1 MPSFFENRSPNSH
14 RPVHQTQTNTA
25 NTNNNSKDR
34 VTQPKGTQRL
44 LMDANDKAVSSTSRS
59 EGVASKGPAKREGEA
74 NNNNPN
80 NNGAKKSIFDR
91 LVKKGNNPSS
101 VGPSLGVRPRD
112 RSLQAES
119 GAGDLVTK
127 RLRVDQVGKSIITN
141 TQNTITRPKPAIASL
156 RAPPHAAP
164 QRPPRPAMPPNAMH
178 APIPAAPKDEENKG
192 GELAFGGH
200 GDAGQGDDPNAKYK
214 KKRCRDW
221 PGCQKPDC
229 AFHHPKDP
237 CPYFPKCSFGDRC
250 LYIHPQIECRFGVGC
265 QRPDCAYTH
274 PHIPAQY
281 MYAQYPG
288 GHPSLYRNRS
298 KIPRKPGEMQKVV
311 GNVGENPGAGGPGIE
326 GSGPIG
332 GSDEIQWTSK
342 SPAIIAGILQI
353 PFSKALI
360 DVIGFSYF
368 ALMILNLSVCVC
380 VNFFL
385 AFAFQVGALEQKKG
399 QASRVEVIN
408 MDLSL
413 LKYLSLIHI

>member
-250 LYIHPQIECRFGVGC
+250 LYIHPQVEI
-265 QRPDCAYTH
+265 
-274 PHIPAQY
+274 
-281 MYAQYPG
+281 
-288 GHPSLYRNRS
+288 RS
-298 KIPRKPGEMQKVV
+298 NL
-311 GNVGENPGAGGPGIE
+311 GNTQSNVNHRLNAVSEWVARDRTARTLIHTFLLNTCMLSILVATPLSIAI
-326 GSGPIG
+326 
-332 GSDEIQWTSK
+332 DLK
-342 SPAIIAGILQI
+342 SPENLERCKRLLATQERTQELADQVLKVAARSEEATKSSGHRR
-353 PFSKALI
+353 ALLLLL
-360 DVIGFSYF
+360 GYYKS
-368 ALMILNLSVCVC
+368 LS
-380 VNFFL
+380 
-385 AFAFQVGALEQKKG
+385 QK
-399 QASRVEVIN
+399 
-408 MDLSL
+408 
-413 LKYLSLIHI
+413 H